1 MEALEWFVIGGIIV
15 AAADQIIA
23 KTPWSSNNLI
33 QLALTGLK
41 AIFQHLGRR
50 EPPCKARGG

>member
-15 AAADQIIA
+15 AAADQIVA

-41 AIFQHLGRR
+41 AIFRVKG
-50 EPPCKARGG
+50 

>member
-23 KTPWSSNNLI
+23 KTPWSSNNLHSTCADWPESY
-33 QLALTGLK
+33 LP
-41 AIFQHLGRR
+41 R
-50 EPPCKARGG
+50 